1 MHNLEGKIKD
11 KANKFWEKMNLHKLK
26 LHNWFKGKW
35 EAKNESMLQFSVIK
49 NSLLI
54 GI

>member
-35 EAKNESMLQFSVIK
+35 EAKNESLCYNF
-49 NSLLI
+49 LLSRTAC
-54 GI
+54 

>member
-11 KANKFWEKMNLHKLK
+11 KASKFGEKMNLYKLK
-26 LHNWFKGKW
+26 LYNWFKGKM
-35 EAKNESMLQFSVIK
+35 EAKNERLCYNFVMK

-54 GI
+54 DV